1 MMPLRR
7 SVVRRGSRMTPLLLA
22 QALALLLS
30 LSAAAAC
37 QAAERSAPDFVPGFP
52 DVPLMQGLAVE
63 EDDTVVFD
71 KPSGRIA
78 EASAVGHVAESDL
91 VSYYTAA
98 LPALGWRAGA
108 EKVQKG
114 AGRLQ
119 FVREGEVLQIEFAS
133 RGRVL
138 DVRFF
143 LSPS

>member
-1 MMPLRR
+1 MMPVRR
-7 SVVRRGSRMTPLLLA
+7 AMTRRGSRTTALLLA
-22 QALALLLS
+22 PLLAVLLALGAVATS
-30 LSAAAAC
+30 G
-37 QAAERSAPDFVPGFP
+37 AAERSASDFVPGFP
-52 DVPLMQGLAVE
+52 DVPLMQGLDME

-78 EASAVGHVAESDL
+78 EAAAAGPVGEADL
-91 VSYYTAA
+91 ISYYTAA

-108 EKVQKG
+108 GRADRG

-119 FVREGEVLQIEFAS
+119 FVREGEILQIEFAT
-133 RGRVL
+133 RGRLL

>member
-1 MMPLRR
+1 MMPVRR
-7 SVVRRGSRMTPLLLA
+7 SVIRRGSRIPALLLA
-22 QALALLLS
+22 HALALLLS
-30 LSAAAAC
+30 LGAAAAC
-37 QAAERSAPDFVPGFP
+37 QAGESLASDFVPGFP
-52 DVPLMQGLAVE
+52 DVPLMQGLTVE

-78 EASAVGHVAESDL
+78 EASAAGPIAEADL
-91 VSYYTAA
+91 ISYYTAA
-98 LPALGWRAGA
+98 LPALGWRTGA
-108 EKVQKG
+108 EGVSPA

-119 FVREGEVLQIEFAS
+119 FVREGEILQIEFAS